1 MAEDDFKQGVF
12 SGLQMESPLPE
23 WQCRRRWRN
32 GSLGFVHWACKY
44 GYEHRRHEGEQQMN
58 ISNCTTFVFMKSAGE
73 PAPASFASS
82 TVCHVCLQDFGDEL
96 ALARHIEAP
105 ALPISEVAAHSCSTC
120 SRRFHSSRAL
130 DQHSK
135 SCQLQ
140 QVKPLKGS
148 AGYKLSPKH
157 AIPEKV
163 VSVEVT
169 IASEE
174 GLRLS
179 QLARQSEKLRRY
191 MPSKAAAK
199 RAIAKGEL
207 MLNGEQV
214 EEARILKAGDVVLL
228 CLDRAQEA
236 LDATTARA
244 RSVKMVAPK
253 RLSAGGPGPE
263 EDSGWKIVCSTC
275 PDGAAVVWKPTGM
288 RSLGS
293 HAGTL
298 QSSLPLV
305 PEVAA
310 LEASLL
316 QPLSRL
322 EIGCCGLSLVGLTR
336 ETVQLLQGWLAAGR
350 VVHTFRAMLHGSL
363 GEPGTSHVLTSTAP
377 GENCQAASSDE
388 EIADQAPPATQE
400 GGHKVVCAVVDV
412 QDETSVVDLRTTASS
427 GRCCGS
433 LCHLMR
439 LQGTPV
445 VGDKLARRALPRGCR
460 DGGNGKLRRFEM
472 SADFRRIFY
481 FQRKTK
487 EMIPAEL
494 GRRQA

>member
-96 ALARHIEAP
+96 ALAGHIEAP

-140 QVKPLKGS
+140 QVKPSKGS
-148 AGYKLSPKH
+148 AGYKLSPKQP
-157 AIPEKV
+157 IPEKV

-207 MLNGEQV
+207 MLNGEQAGISPRRGLLHMAQTVDLPSMCRSLGASQV

-253 RLSAGGPGPE
+253 RLSAGGPGE
-263 EDSGWKIVCSTC
+263 SGK
-275 PDGAAVVWKPTGM
+275 
-288 RSLGS
+288 
-293 HAGTL
+293 
-298 QSSLPLV
+298 
-305 PEVAA
+305 
-310 LEASLL
+310 
-316 QPLSRL
+316 
-322 EIGCCGLSLVGLTR
+322 
-336 ETVQLLQGWLAAGR
+336 
-350 VVHTFRAMLHGSL
+350 
-363 GEPGTSHVLTSTAP
+363 
-377 GENCQAASSDE
+377 
-388 EIADQAPPATQE
+388 
-400 GGHKVVCAVVDV
+400 
-412 QDETSVVDLRTTASS
+412 
-427 GRCCGS
+427 
-433 LCHLMR
+433 
-439 LQGTPV
+439 
-445 VGDKLARRALPRGCR
+445 
-460 DGGNGKLRRFEM
+460 
-472 SADFRRIFY
+472 
-481 FQRKTK
+481 
-487 EMIPAEL
+487 
-494 GRRQA
+494 